1 MSITITDNAIIAIRN
16 NAKGLFLVTGTDIN
30 SAEEIIKRQLIGD
43 LPENI
48 IIAIKNS
55 QPVEVD
61 FRELSN
67 ES

>member
-16 NAKGLFLVTGTDIN
+16 NFLVTGTDIN
-30 SAEEIIKRQLIGD
+30 SAEEIIKLIKRQLIGD